1 MIVLDTHVWVW
12 WLTDPNRLPRATAEL
27 IETQASDGALYLSSI
42 STWEV
47 CLLNIRG
54 RLELS
59 LDVRDWIARAE
70 SLPYFQF
77 VPPDNSILVR
87 SAFLPEP
94 FHADPADRIIVAT
107 ALTLDASIVT
117 KDRKIHDYPVVKTVW
132 Q

>member
-12 WLTDPNRLPRATAEL
+12 WLSDPKRLSRKVAGLVERK
-27 IETQASDGALYLSSI
+27 ASDKALYVSSI
-42 STWEV
+42 SVWEV
-47 CLLNIRG
+47 CLLSLRG
-54 RLELS
+54 RLKLS
-59 LDVRDWIARAE
+59 LDVRDWIVRAE

-107 ALTLDASIVT
+107 ALTLEAPIVT
-117 KDRKIHDYPVVKTVW
+117 KDRKIHDYPAAKSIW
-132 Q
+132 